1 MSFTCQIC
9 FDEKS
14 NRLELPRFATGN
26 GDVLRNADCNHPI
39 CQECMATYVCVRVE
53 EQRAFQLRCPVDGCS
68 NELFEPDIQRLVNNK
83 VMSKDIFRR
92 FAALRA
98 RDFNARSK
106 SFDLLI
112 PYTDDDLDFVFAL
125 RDMRLC
131 PRCKLVIQRSE
142 GCNSFYCVCGKHFN
156 YANAERP
163 VGHHFAK
170 FRWVALLAR
179 SRGVSLEEAGRYSGD
194 IRLFKKADLTASQL
208 GLSRDAARNL
218 HIRAQEGD
226 EDARARIRA
235 GRCSQ
240 HRERRVAKDGWAYT
254 LEQFQSYYGASSS
267 SHWEEAGKMVV
278 RPLQGMTPRLLGFAV
293 EEASDSVNN
302 FAWCHASLVR
312 RFGDEKGTKL
322 WHTSHYEVK
331 VFGAWLPL
339 VQMLA
344 YDFTIPRSES
354 LIPDALVGVRPLSKL
369 MASRHQLSR
378 WNRSSRSSACCGRQA
393 GSGFALPSK
402 QRLGQ
407 RLTNVAPT
415 S

>member
-1 MSFTCQIC
+1 
-9 FDEKS
+9 
-14 NRLELPRFATGN
+14 
-26 GDVLRNADCNHPI
+26 
-39 CQECMATYVCVRVE
+39 
-53 EQRAFQLRCPVDGCS
+53 
-68 NELFEPDIQRLVNNK
+68 
-83 VMSKDIFRR
+83 
-92 FAALRA
+92 
-98 RDFNARSK
+98 
-106 SFDLLI
+106 
-112 PYTDDDLDFVFAL
+112 VFAL

-142 GCNSFYCVCGKHFN
+142 GCNSFYCVCGNHFN

-163 VGHHFAK
+163 VGHNFAK
-170 FRWVALLAR
+170 FRWTAQLAK
-179 SRGVSLEEAGRYSGD
+179 SRGVSIEEAGKYSGD

-208 GLSRDAARNL
+208 GIARDSARDL

-254 LEQFQSYYGASSS
+254 LEQFQSFYGASSS
-267 SHWEEAGKMVV
+267 WHWEEAGKMVV
-278 RPLQGMTPRLLGFAV
+278 RPLRGRTPRLFGFA
-293 EEASDSVNN
+293 EEETSDSVDG
-302 FAWCHASLVR
+302 FVCCHASLMR

-322 WHTSHYEVK
+322 WHASDYEVK

-339 VQMLA
+339 VQLLA
-344 YDFTIPRSES
+344 YDVPIPRSDS
-354 LIPDALVGVRPLSKL
+354 LMQDAWVDFRPLSKL

-378 WNRSSRSSACCGRQA
+378 WNRSSRNSACCGRQA

-407 RLTNVAPT
+407 RFTNVAPT
-415 S
+415 R

>member
-26 GDVLRNADCNHPI
+26 GDVLRSADCNHPI
-39 CQECMATYVCVRVE
+39 CLECMATYVRVRVE
-53 EQRAFQLRCPVDGCS
+53 EQRAFQLRCPMDGCS
-68 NELFEPDIQRLVNNK
+68 NELFEKDLKRLVDNK
-83 VMSKDIFRR
+83 VMPSDVFKR

-142 GCNSFYCVCGKHFN
+142 GCNSFYCVCGNHFN

-163 VGHHFAK
+163 VGHNFAK
-170 FRWVALLAR
+170 FRWTAQLAK
-179 SRGVSLEEAGRYSGD
+179 SRGVSIEEAGRYRGD

-208 GLSRDAARNL
+208 GISRDSARNL
-218 HIRAQEGD
+218 HLRAQEGD
-226 EDARARIRA
+226 EDARERIRA

-240 HRERRVAKDGWAYT
+240 YRERRVAKDGWAYT
-254 LEQFQSYYGASSS
+254 LEQFQSFYGASSAL
-267 SHWEEAGKMVV
+267 HWEEAGKMAV
-278 RPLQGMTPRLLGFAV
+278 RPLQGRAPRLLGPAE
-293 EEASDSVNN
+293 EEASDSETSDSVDG
-302 FAWCHASLVR
+302 FVCCHDSLVR

-322 WHTSHYEVK
+322 WHASDYEVK

-339 VQMLA
+339 VQVLV
-344 YDFTIPRSES
+344 YDVPIPRSEGRMR
-354 LIPDALVGVRPLSKL
+354 DASVGIRPLSKP

-378 WNRSSRSSACCGRQA
+378 WNRSSRNSACCGRQA
-393 GSGFALPSK
+393 GSGFTLPSK
-402 QRLGQ
+402 QRLG
-407 RLTNVAPT
+407 
-415 S
+415 

>member
-26 GDVLRNADCNHPI
+26 GDVLRSADCNHPI
-39 CQECMATYVCVRVE
+39 CLECMATYVRVRVE
-53 EQRAFQLRCPVDGCS
+53 EQRAFQLRCPMDGCS
-68 NELFEPDIQRLVNNK
+68 NEVLEKDLKRLVDNK
-83 VMSKDIFRR
+83 VMSSDVFKR

-142 GCNSFYCVCGKHFN
+142 GCNSFYCVCGNHFN

-163 VGHHFAK
+163 VGHNFAK
-170 FRWVALLAR
+170 FRWTAQLAK
-179 SRGVSLEEAGRYSGD
+179 SRGVSIEEAGRYRGD

-208 GLSRDAARNL
+208 GISRDSARNL
-218 HIRAQEGD
+218 HLRAQEGD
-226 EDARARIRA
+226 EDARVRIRE

-240 HRERRVAKDGWAYT
+240 HRERRVA
-254 LEQFQSYYGASSS
+254 
-267 SHWEEAGKMVV
+267 EE
-278 RPLQGMTPRLLGFAV
+278 T
-293 EEASDSVNN
+293 SDSVDG
-302 FAWCHASLVR
+302 FVCCHNSLVR
-312 RFGDEKGTKL
+312 RFGDEEGTKL
-322 WHTSHYEVK
+322 WHASDYEVE

-339 VQMLA
+339 VKLLA
-344 YDFTIPRSES
+344 YDVPIPRSES
-354 LIPDALVGVRPLSKL
+354 RMRDAPVGVRLLSKL

-378 WNRSSRSSACCGRQA
+378 WNRSSRNSAWGAAKLRGRK
-393 GSGFALPSK
+393 PSL
-402 QRLGQ
+402 RGGL
-407 RLTNVAPT
+407 
-415 S
+415 